1 MKKSTIWLIA
11 ILMVVSFFTLLFT
24 QAYYFNQV
32 VKMRQ
37 GQFDESVNRSM
48 FRTVR
53 QIEIDEVERTLS
65 KVVLGEE
72 YNKDSMLHQK
82 YPETKVLHE
91 AQSKAKY
98 DPSIQQKTLR
108 SSKRLGMIPQIR
120 KTYEKQ
126 ETSTILKSEI
136 SQKNYLHYKALVNEI
151 AYHLLYENG
160 TKNIEER
167 LDFEEVDRLLAY
179 FLHNN
184 GVTIP
189 YHLRI
194 TTSTGK
200 EIYRCNDYDPNGD
213 HNTYTQVLF
222 PEETPDHMAILQIHF
237 PEINSYIYAS
247 LKSTIPSMLLTLVLL
262 IVFCVTMWLLIRQRR
277 VSMMKTDFINN
288 MTHEFKTPLSTL
300 SLAAQMLNDPS
311 VGKSEAMIK
320 HITGIIT
327 DETKR
332 LRFQVEKVLQISMFE
347 KQGDTFKLK
356 HLDLHELINDVVTT
370 FRLKVESMGG
380 EITTNLEA
388 TNFNVYA
395 DEMHITNVMFNL
407 LDNAIK
413 YHRPEVK
420 PHLDIY
426 THNHNNRI
434 CIHIKDN
441 GIGIKREDLKKIFD
455 KFFRVHTGNRHD
467 VKGFGLGLCYVKSVI
482 KNHKGTIHAESTLGE
497 GTTFYIELP
506 IKNQVT

>member
-1 MKKSTIWLIA
+1 
-11 ILMVVSFFTLLFT
+11 
-24 QAYYFNQV
+24 
-32 VKMRQ
+32 
-37 GQFDESVNRSM
+37 
-48 FRTVR
+48 
-53 QIEIDEVERTLS
+53 
-65 KVVLGEE
+65 
-72 YNKDSMLHQK
+72 
-82 YPETKVLHE
+82 
-91 AQSKAKY
+91 
-98 DPSIQQKTLR
+98 
-108 SSKRLGMIPQIR
+108 
-120 KTYEKQ
+120 
-126 ETSTILKSEI
+126 
-136 SQKNYLHYKALVNEI
+136 
-151 AYHLLYENG
+151 
-160 TKNIEER
+160 
-167 LDFEEVDRLLAY
+167 
-179 FLHNN
+179 
-184 GVTIP
+184 
-189 YHLRI
+189 
-194 TTSTGK
+194 
-200 EIYRCNDYDPNGD
+200 
-213 HNTYTQVLF
+213 
-222 PEETPDHMAILQIHF
+222 
-237 PEINSYIYAS
+237 
-247 LKSTIPSMLLTLVLL
+247 
-262 IVFCVTMWLLIRQRR
+262 
-277 VSMMKTDFINN
+277 
-288 MTHEFKTPLSTL
+288 
-300 SLAAQMLNDPS
+300 MLNDPS